1 MAKPIIRVQDVMH
14 NQVFSIDGMASV
26 KEAVAMMR
34 TSRVAELLVT
44 KRNEDDAW
52 GIITISDV
60 VKQIVVPGRDAEE
73 MQVYEIMTKPAVTV
87 PAEMDIR
94 YAIRLMQRI
103 GVHRAPVQLGK
114 EIVGMVTLSGIIL
127 DSDLI

>member
-14 NQVFSIDGMASV
+14 KQVFSIDGMASV

-34 TSRVAELLVT
+34 TSRVAELLVA

-60 VKQIVVPGRDAEE
+60 VKQIVVLGRDAEE